1 MEEKQEIKEKPQIL
15 IKGGDELERTGKF
28 INPNVTDLRNWDA
41 NLLGRFKPKY
51 YAFIQQCQYC
61 AFGPCDLSKN
71 RKGACGMRLNPQ
83 MAREA
88 LVTAIAGASSYIAR
102 ACELNDA
109 IIMEHTYFAE
119 LILEDK
125 NFMTTTTTFIN
136 LLCGYEPKTTGDLK
150 KALRYANEQIVHLI
164 SATHMGQ
171 EASDFDFNSKI
182 FHAGMLSL
190 LAMEIYEILRK
201 FSNNNEGLN
210 NNEGNKINKTNKFEI
225 GFGAIDKSKGIVL
238 IIGDYVPNIAQ
249 IINSSAGLE
258 IIHLGSGAF
267 DFNEGVKIG
276 GNSASE
282 LIYEKIGL
290 ADVIVIG
297 TGNVRTDVIE
307 NAKKSG
313 TPVIAVSDRNMAG
326 LADLSGLS
334 ADEIFKKLMSGEI
347 SGCYIKDSEKPADV
361 VGMLA
366 TTKKGRNLKNF
377 DMEFIDAGLIKTT
390 GECINC
396 GLCKKACPVGVD
408 ARLIIQSINR
418 IFNNKTESCETK
430 TSENMLA
437 PPVKSKDKIVN
448 LLKQKEY
455 TVTNLAKE
463 TGCSTQYIYNVL
475 EKISKEKNNEI
486 SKRAV
491 GKNTYYSLIKGLNE
505 YYKIIEHAKNCVEC
519 GNCTRNC
526 PNNIRISDL
535 IIAIKEGKEIKAK
548 EIFILKKCAMCG
560 LCQEKCPKKIN
571 IKEVVR
577 VERERRNIIEDIK
590 FLTKEEILESLE
602 KCIFCGRCESQCPK
616 QIPIISVFTE
626 IYSEKFTDKK
636 ASITVSHAD
645 IFIPKDARV
654 LLVLGDANFPNGTQ
668 ELAEILEEFLNRNFL
683 IFTAGDAA
691 ISIRSLHSG
700 ISKSEI
706 AESNL
711 THENLINLGSL
722 SAGIHLIEKIIEM
735 TGKDINKSPVGNV
748 VEIADYIANK
758 VSIAAMF
765 WGASTQENFA
775 VAQGLMRLGIPI
787 IFGQQGIKYR
797 RELMGDIVI
806 DYSKDDYDGNYNEAL
821 KKISPKNFSFPH
833 LCIAAKTK
841 EEAMLLIPKLV
852 FRNFDS
858 EEVRAKKI
866 ADYVE
871 IYRKYGGD
879 KTKEIPDDIKNF
891 VRNEKDIPEAYKN
904 SIRKIIN

>member
-1 MEEKQEIKEKPQIL
+1 MKEKPEIL
-15 IKGGDELERTGKF
+15 IKGGDYLERTGKF
-28 INPNVTDLRNWDA
+28 INPDVTDLRNSDA

-71 RKGACGMRLNPQ
+71 RRGACGMRLNPQ

-109 IIMEHTYFAE
+109 IIKEHTYFAE
-119 LILEDK
+119 LLLEDK
-125 NFMTTTTTFIN
+125 NFITTTFIN

-201 FSNNNEGLN
+201 FSNNNEG
-210 NNEGNKINKTNKFEI
+210 NKINKFEI
-225 GFGAIDKSKGIVL
+225 GFGAIYKSKGIVL

-249 IINSSAGLE
+249 IINSSADFE

-267 DFNEGVKIG
+267 DFNEGVKICE
-276 GNSASE
+276 NSASE
-282 LIYEKIGL
+282 LIYEKTGL

-307 NAKKSG
+307 NVKKSG

-326 LADLSGLS
+326 LADLSILS
-334 ADEIFKKLMSGEI
+334 SDEIFKKLMDGEI
-347 SGCYIKDSEKPADV
+347 SGCYIKDSKKLADV
-361 VGMLA
+361 VGMIA
-366 TTKKGRNLKNF
+366 TANKKGRNLKNF
-377 DMEFIDAGLIKTT
+377 NTDTTDAGLIKTT

-396 GLCKKACPVGVD
+396 GLCKKACPVNI
-408 ARLIIQSINR
+408 APRLIIQSINR

-430 TSENMLA
+430 TGEDMLA
-437 PPVKSKDKIVN
+437 PPVKSKNKTKDKLIN

-455 TVTNLAKE
+455 TATNLAKE
-463 TGCSTQYIYNVL
+463 TGCSRQYIYNVL
-475 EKISKEKNNEI
+475 KKFSKKKGSEFTSLHSEI
-486 SKRAV
+486 SEACPEITKRVV
-491 GKNTYYSLIKGLNE
+491 GKDTYYSLIKGLNE
-505 YYKIIEHAKNCVEC
+505 YYKITGQIKEC
-519 GNCTRNC
+519 IGCKLCSENC
-526 PNNIRISDL
+526 PNNIQISDL

-548 EIFILKKCAMCG
+548 EISILKKCVMCG

-577 VERERRNIIEDIK
+577 GERERRNIIEDIK
-590 FLTKEEILESLE
+590 FLTKEEILGALE

-616 QIPIISVFTE
+616 QIPIISVFAE
-626 IYSEKFTDKK
+626 IYKEKFMDKK
-636 ASITVSHAD
+636 ASITFSHAN
-645 IFIPKDARV
+645 ISIPKDTQV

-668 ELAEILEEFLNRNFL
+668 ELAEILEEFLNRNFI

-691 ISIRSLHSG
+691 ISICSLRSC

-706 AESNL
+706 AESNS
-711 THENLINLGSL
+711 TYKNLINLGSL
-722 SAGIHLIEKIIEM
+722 SAGIHLIEKVIEM
-735 TGKDINKSPVGNV
+735 TGKNIDKSPVGNFD
-748 VEIADYIANK
+748 EISDYITNK
-758 VSIAAMF
+758 IGITALF
-765 WGASTQENFA
+765 WGATTQENFA
-775 VAQGLMRLGIPI
+775 VAQGLMRLGIPV
-787 IFGQQGIKYR
+787 IFGRQGIKYR
-797 RELMGDIVI
+797 RELTRDIVI
-806 DYSKDDYDGNYNEAL
+806 DYSKDDYNGNYNEVL

-841 EEAMLLIPKLV
+841 EEAMLLITKLV

-866 ADYVE
+866 ADYIE

-891 VRNEKDIPEAYKN
+891 VRSEKDIPEAYKN
-904 SIRKIIN
+904 SIQK